1 MDARIDVN
9 ITFDENNQIRVLSQE
24 KYRETEAM
32 KSETIDFLKKIMSF
46 NDMVTTLIEVL
57 DSQAQKI
64 EDAKLKAV
72 GARNKIEGEEDN
84 RRAKEQE
91 LKTLINEK
99 RLLLERYATQSLS
112 VSTCLTL
119 MSLFRRL
126 TFEYESLQKVENDQK
141 LTIEKLSNN
150 ES

>member
-1 MDARIDVN
+1 
-9 ITFDENNQIRVLSQE
+9 
-24 KYRETEAM
+24 
-32 KSETIDFLKKIMSF
+32 MSF
-46 NDMVTTLIEVL
+46 NEMVTTLIEVL

-99 RLLLERYATQSLS
+99 RLLLER
-112 VSTCLTL
+112 
-119 MSLFRRL
+119 
-126 TFEYESLQKVENDQK
+126 
-141 LTIEKLSNN
+141 
-150 ES
+150 

>member
-24 KYRETEAM
+24 KFRETEQM
-32 KSETIDFLKKIMSF
+32 KTETIDFLKKIMQF

-72 GARNKIEGEEDN
+72 GARNKIEGEEDH

-99 RLLLERYATQSLS
+99 RLLLER
-112 VSTCLTL
+112 
-119 MSLFRRL
+119 
-126 TFEYESLQKVENDQK
+126 
-141 LTIEKLSNN
+141 
-150 ES
+150 

>member
-1 MDARIDVN
+1 MDSKIDVN

-24 KYRETEAM
+24 KYRETEQM
-32 KSETIDFLKKIMSF
+32 KTETIDFLKKIMSF
-46 NDMVTTLIEVL
+46 NEMVTTLIEVL

-99 RLLLERYATQSLS
+99 RLLLER
-112 VSTCLTL
+112 
-119 MSLFRRL
+119 
-126 TFEYESLQKVENDQK
+126 
-141 LTIEKLSNN
+141 
-150 ES
+150 

>member
-1 MDARIDVN
+1 M
-9 ITFDENNQIRVLSQE
+9 LSQE

-32 KSETIDFLKKIMSF
+32 KTETIDFLKKIMQF

-99 RLLLERYATQSLS
+99 RLLLER
-112 VSTCLTL
+112 
-119 MSLFRRL
+119 
-126 TFEYESLQKVENDQK
+126 
-141 LTIEKLSNN
+141 
-150 ES
+150 